1 MYALLIAWCNP
12 GMQGMDRQT
21 SKALLEFSY
30 NLALGDMNEAHKV
43 SIEQIVSSIYSKTD
57 YFVVNGVLWPPY

>member
-1 MYALLIAWCNP
+1 MHALLTACFVS

-30 NLALGDMNEAHKV
+30 HLAIGDMNEAHKV
-43 SIEQIVSSIYSKTD
+43 SLSQVSHHFAPLFAASC
-57 YFVVNGVLWPPY
+57 